1 MKWASHKHSNVYGG
15 ATVIASEFILMHMIN
30 PPNLALSDCFGTP
43 DTSTLFQKKSAQP
56 LLNNPFKRVAR
67 ECCGGKSLNVSGFN
81 LNYNVLCLRIF
92 NAPVL
97 GFLRRQ
103 LAELLVA
110 GGRLLVLLGVVVAVS
125 QGG

>member
-1 MKWASHKHSNVYGG
+1 
-15 ATVIASEFILMHMIN
+15 MIS

-43 DTSTLFQKKSAQP
+43 DTSTLFQKKSAQL
-56 LLNNPFKRVAR
+56 LLNKRVAR

-125 QGG
+125 KGG

>member
-1 MKWASHKHSNVYGG
+1 
-15 ATVIASEFILMHMIN
+15 
-30 PPNLALSDCFGTP
+30 
-43 DTSTLFQKKSAQP
+43 
-56 LLNNPFKRVAR
+56 
-67 ECCGGKSLNVSGFN
+67 

-125 QGG
+125 QGGKPRPSVGRLTEVGYALDHILVALVFDLQRLSP